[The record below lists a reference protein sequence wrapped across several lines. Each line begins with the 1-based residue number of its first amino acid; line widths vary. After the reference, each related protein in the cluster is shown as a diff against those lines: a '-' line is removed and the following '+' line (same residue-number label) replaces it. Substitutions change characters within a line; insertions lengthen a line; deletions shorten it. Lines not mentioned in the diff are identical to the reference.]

1 MTAGK
6 RCWLAGAVGFNVW
19 GFEVGLDD
27 GYTLSA
33 ILKRKEIEEEEEVE
47 KEEEEEERRG
57 SVDVRGKSSEKYKSR
72 GQKKVG
78 ERGTVYPTEMLHFN

>member
-19 GFEVGLDD
+19 GLEVGLDD

-33 ILKRKEIEEEEEVE
+33 ILKRKEIEEEEEEVEKEKE
-47 KEEEEEERRG
+47 KEEE
-57 SVDVRGKSSEKYKSR
+57 
-72 GQKKVG
+72 KKRECRCTSKVL
-78 ERGTVYPTEMLHFN
+78 RKI